1 MSSFAIA
8 MGRDPE
14 PWIDTDPQRRA
25 PARGTAAVAA
35 AHPLAARAG
44 LLMLRAGGSAVD
56 AAVAVQAALTVVE
69 PHASGI
75 GGGAVLLVH
84 EGARM
89 LCLDGLARAPGRVTA
104 RLATD
109 FDGRNVP
116 TERAMYGGRTVG
128 VPGAVMALEHAHRR
142 FGRLPWAALFA
153 PAIELAAEGAP
164 LAPYLMRALA
174 ENPAV
179 RDTRFGRE
187 QYCADGLAL
196 PAGTVRRN
204 PALAAS
210 LAAIAAGG
218 AAALHEGPLAEAIVR
233 AVAADPFA
241 GTLTLADL
249 GGYVPVERAP
259 VRFALGAM
267 TVLGGPLPAYGALAA
282 AQIVAF
288 VRHHGLGSLR
298 DLPSE
303 DAVHLLAE
311 AGRLAIVDRWP
322 YADPDFAPADVGQL
336 LDPDYLAAR
345 AGLIDPV
352 RRRERFPAGRGREL
366 GGSMTSHVSVADARG
381 QVVSMTTTLNQTCG
395 SRIAVGGFW
404 LNNVMTN
411 FAAEPVLRGRSGR
424 EWHDPNAMA
433 PHKRART
440 TIAPVIVLGADGR
453 PVAALGAGGGF
464 RIIGYVANALL
475 RLAGGMRD
483 PQAILDAPHGLNT
496 NGVTEIEPELA
507 HHAPGLAARGHWPHV
522 RRMDGATQ
530 CVILDGGQVLAAG
543 DRRRDGV
550 GMATS

>member
-1 MSSFAIA
+1 MTSFATA
-8 MGRDPE
+8 LGRDLE
-14 PWIDTDPQRRA
+14 PWIATDPQRRS
-25 PARGTAAVAA
+25 PAIGRAAVAA

-56 AAVAVQAALTVVE
+56 AAVAIQAALTVVE
-69 PHASGI
+69 PNASGI
-75 GGGAVLLVH
+75 GGGAVILVH
-84 EGARM
+84 DGAQA
-89 LCLDGLARAPGRVTA
+89 LCLDGLARAPARVTA

-109 FDGRNVP
+109 FDGRTVP

-128 VPGAVMALEHAHRR
+128 VPGALMALEHAHRR
-142 FGRLPWAALFA
+142 FGRLPWSDLFA
-153 PAIELAAEGAP
+153 PAIELASEGAP
-164 LAPYLMRALA
+164 LSPYLTRALA

-179 RDTRFGRE
+179 RDTRFARE
-187 QYCADGLAL
+187 HYCADGIAL

-204 PALAAS
+204 PALTES
-210 LAAIAAGG
+210 LVAIAAGG
-218 AAALHEGPLAEAIVR
+218 AAALHEGPLAEAIVH
-233 AVAADPFA
+233 AVADDPFA
-241 GTLTLADL
+241 GSLTLADL
-249 GGYVPVERAP
+249 GSYRPVERP
-259 VRFALGAM
+259 PLRFDLGGM

-288 VRHHGLGSLR
+288 VRHHGLASLR

-311 AGRLAIVDRWP
+311 AGRLAIMDRWP
-322 YADPDFAPADVGQL
+322 YADPDFAPADVAQL
-336 LDPDYLAAR
+336 LDPDYLASR

-352 RRRERFPAGRGREL
+352 RRRDRFPAGRGREL
-366 GGSMTSHVSVADARG
+366 GGSMTSHLSVADARG
-381 QVVSMTTTLNQTCG
+381 QVVSMTTTINQNFG
-395 SRIAVGGFW
+395 SRIAAGGFW

-424 EWHDPNAMA
+424 EWRDPNALE
-433 PHKRART
+433 PLKRART

-496 NGVTEIEPELA
+496 NGITEIEPELE
-507 HHAPGLAARGHWPHV
+507 HHARALAARGHWPHV

-530 CVILDGGQVLAAG
+530 CVILDEGQVSAAG

-550 GMATS
+550 GMAIR